1 VSADQLRTIAYRTAV
16 AGLALVLV
24 VLLTVIAA
32 GGSSHRRR
40 AVLEIDYGT
49 PMTPP
54 AGTLP
59 RSIP

>member
-1 VSADQLRTIAYRTAV
+1 MSTDQLRTIAYRTAV
-16 AGLALVLV
+16 AGLALILV

-32 GGSSHRRR
+32 GGSSHRQR
-40 AVLEIDYGT
+40 AVIEIDYGT

-54 AGTLP
+54 AGTLL